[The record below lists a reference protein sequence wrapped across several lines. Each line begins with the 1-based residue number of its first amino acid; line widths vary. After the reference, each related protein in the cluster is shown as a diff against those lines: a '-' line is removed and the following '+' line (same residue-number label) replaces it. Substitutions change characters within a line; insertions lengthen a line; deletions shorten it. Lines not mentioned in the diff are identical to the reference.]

1 MNISLADHEVQEQSL
16 ALMTRFPYGEDMAL
30 HTTPHTIQTP
40 TPPIIARTT
49 PQPAVGHEMSAREL
63 AEAVA
68 VDGFEIH
75 AAAVAAVVAE
85 ANLFAQSDVLAAVA
99 LDPHQPTVA
108 RERAF
113 GRLVAAYYRAIDRQR
128 ATDRGADP
136 STTSER
142 FTVAA

>member
-1 MNISLADHEVQEQSL
+1 
-16 ALMTRFPYGEDMAL
+16 MTSFPYREDMAM
-30 HTTPHTIQTP
+30 HTTPHTTQTP
-40 TPPIIARTT
+40 HTPTLQTMPHDTAH
-49 PQPAVGHEMSAREL
+49 AALDHEMSAQEL

-85 ANLFAQSDVLAAVA
+85 ANLFARSDVLAAVA

-113 GRLVAAYYRAIDRQR
+113 GRLVAAYYRALDRQR
-128 ATDRGADP
+128 STDRTADP
-136 STTSER
+136 ATTCDR